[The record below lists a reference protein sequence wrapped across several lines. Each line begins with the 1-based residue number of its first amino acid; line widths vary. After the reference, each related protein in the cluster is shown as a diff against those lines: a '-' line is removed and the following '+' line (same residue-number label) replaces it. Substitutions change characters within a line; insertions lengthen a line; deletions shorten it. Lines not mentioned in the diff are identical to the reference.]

1 MPLLLPPSA
10 WTSGR
15 RTLLRNLE
23 GCVLMEKRSG
33 DLTGPA
39 WRCAHPGLEEQAPF
53 SQAPAY
59 DGSLLALL
67 DTASTPS
74 RILLLAEKAHS
85 TTKLQANVDPRN
97 LGLLN
102 GVGRPS
108 AFPDPGYPLPS
119 CF

>member
-1 MPLLLPPSA
+1 
-10 WTSGR
+10 
-15 RTLLRNLE
+15 
-23 GCVLMEKRSG
+23 MEKMSG

-39 WRCAHPGLEEQAPF
+39 WRCAHPGLEKQAPF
-53 SQAPAY
+53 SRAPAH

-74 RILLLAEKAHS
+74 RILLLVGKADS

-97 LGLLN
+97 QGLLN
-102 GVGRPS
+102 CVGLPS